1 MKVLISGISGQDGSY
16 LSEYLIEEGYES
28 QTSDLASEWAYSSYL
43 LQDRDEA
50 IENGYLTI
58 YCKEC
63 SKDLRYDCYDYDVP
77 ICDSCLEKKE

>member
-1 MKVLISGISGQDGSY
+1 MVSIFDRLIQKLKRRKARYG
-16 LSEYLIEEGYES
+16 ERGYES
-28 QTSDLASEWAYSSYL
+28 QTSDLASEWAYSSHL